1 MKFFLKLFNKNYSQ
15 NNLGFKNEKHTKK
28 GDMSTNT
35 TNNNITNNNTTN
47 HYHISESTNFSD
59 ELNNEIKEKNT
70 RKTEIEN
77 LSFDNEDEKIKNIK
91 SIEHMQDIWELEQ
104 FSLMSSKDIYQTIKN
119 NNLIEKIIDV
129 QDARERKKIKDNLK
143 FLEESNHEE
152 KTAIVW
158 MFICRVM
165 INEQNYKIFQTH
177 ANNIRTKYNLKK
189 HYLEIDSLALF
200 NKFGIFEQSTL
211 ENIAFSNQSKY
222 NFEDLFKTSLENIYN
237 IFPEI
242 KLIYSKTAININ
254 SKTEIVSL
262 IPWISLLSY
271 SCKWLMMDLGMTFKD

>member
-1 MKFFLKLFNKNYSQ
+1 MGFFNRLFNKDNS
-15 NNLGFKNEKHTKK
+15 KNDLNIKSEKHTKK

-47 HYHISESTNFSD
+47 NYHFLESTNFSD
-59 ELNNEIKEKNT
+59 ELNNDIKEKNT

-143 FLEESNHEE
+143 FLEESNQEE

-158 MFICRVM
+158 MFICSVM
-165 INEQNYKIFQTH
+165 LNEQNYKIFQIY
-177 ANNIRTKYNLKK
+177 ANNIRTKYNLEKN
-189 HYLEIDSLALF
+189 YLEIDSLALF

-211 ENIAFSNQSKY
+211 KNIVFSNQSKH

-242 KLIYSKTAININ
+242 KLIYSKTERNIN
-254 SKTEIVSL
+254 SNTSLVSL

-271 SCKWLMMDLGMTFKD
+271 SCKWLIMDLGMKFED